1 MQPPPVDP
9 ARTRASAAPG
19 AAPTGTSVPAWI
31 HLGID
36 QIFTRTEADLVRRLQ
51 LFADRGR
58 AGPFKAD
65 LLKAM
70 ETGIAGLGNIAEAIR
85 AYPSL
90 RERRTLGGKER
101 SLQTLV
107 DGLILGGE
115 HAFEWNLPTKSI
127 LSRAFG
133 IAKVNFLTSLRY
145 VIEACQAEEVP
156 ALLETIASAVEE
168 AVYTRLAEELIGSL
182 ITTPASDPEMKRLAA
197 LRLVELWEG
206 RLSFT
211 VDALAP
217 VLRSAWQARQRA
229 VRVFGTMMGTAE
241 ILQLLF
247 ASCDAKFVEWFAR
260 REVTAEEQQAFEEFL
275 FDIPYESLQRV
286 RYRMLEDGLSVV
298 DRTRVEEYLGLPP
311 DALRPTVG
319 DPKEL
324 YIAFRRRR
332 VRAQYRAATNAP
344 GPRRTAEGYIMEAI
358 LRQQLPAGG
367 SPTPTVG

>member
-1 MQPPPVDP
+1 VPGDP
-9 ARTRASAAPG
+9 LANPAI
-19 AAPTGTSVPAWI
+19 PAWV

-51 LFADRGR
+51 LFADRGK
-58 AGPFKAD
+58 AGPFRED
-65 LLKAM
+65 LLRAM

-107 DGLILGGE
+107 EGLIEGGE

-145 VIEACQAEEVP
+145 VIEACQEEEVP
-156 ALLETIASAVEE
+156 ALLETIAAAVEE

-182 ITTPASDPEMKRLAA
+182 ITTTSSDPDLKRLAV

-206 RLSFT
+206 RLAFT

-217 VLRSAWQARQRA
+217 VLRTAWQARRRA

-247 ASCDAKFVEWFAR
+247 AECDAGFVEWFAR
-260 REVTAEEQQAFEEFL
+260 REVTPEEQQAFEEFL
-275 FDIPYESLQRV
+275 FDIPFESLQRV

-298 DRTRVEEYLGLPP
+298 DRARVEEYLGLPA

-324 YIAFRRRR
+324 YMAFRRRR
-332 VRAQYRAATNAP
+332 VRAQYRAATNTP

-358 LRQQLPAGG
+358 LRQQLPPEGTHA
-367 SPTPTVG
+367 PTVG